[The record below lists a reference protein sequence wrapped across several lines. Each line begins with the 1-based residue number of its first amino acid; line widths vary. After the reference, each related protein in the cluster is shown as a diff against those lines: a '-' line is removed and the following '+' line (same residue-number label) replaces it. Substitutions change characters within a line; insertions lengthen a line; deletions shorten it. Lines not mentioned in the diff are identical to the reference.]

1 MITDKTAIISRCLE
15 IKILRCHS
23 NINNFRVPDQ
33 NSFQVS
39 WSYLKARKI
48 HQFVTTKDFLA
59 WYLKFLETRTTIL
72 YSNFQGLLQ
81 EAIPEILCTW
91 LCPSS
96 GLQCIGSHPDQ
107 SRQCLRYATSH
118 PFSCRHHHHH
128 SSNLSRSKFLLTQIY
143 IQMNI
148 EEKYGINNMKYSQSN
163 NTTARSKET
172 KLS

>member
-91 LCPSS
+91 LCLSS
-96 GLQCIGSHPDQ
+96 DPLWTNTHLNQ
-107 SRQCLRYATSH
+107 SKQYHQSSTSH
-118 PFSCRHHHHH
+118 PFYWKHHHHH
-128 SSNLSRSKFLLTQIY
+128 SSNLWRSKILTTQI
-143 IQMNI
+143 QRGN
-148 EEKYGINNMKYSQSN
+148 KYSIPWFKPKAGYDV
-163 NTTARSKET
+163 TD
-172 KLS
+172 